1 MGRSCPLSWR
11 SCSNSA
17 ALAGS
22 YRRVLSAGA
31 VVSLALL
38 APGQTLVA
46 QENPAAVNALW
57 VAESAGVLEVA
68 TADGSLLLE
77 VPGLTNVRAAAVDHH
92 RPTLWLYAGHNVYA
106 YGYDGAQKLVV
117 PLALPNPSN
126 AALAVNEHDG
136 SIWLG
141 ADQNLV
147 SVSASGQVLQSLR
160 LADNVKSLAV
170 DAAGALLWVGTASS
184 AGAYD
189 AISGAQVSA
198 LGLGSSPDLR
208 DLDLD
213 TSGKVWVALGS
224 GVRSY
229 AEDGTLLLAAA
240 VAAPL
245 HVAGDGHGG
254 AWVATTKDVLQLGP
268 AGQVTASL
276 SPFGGQGTIVEVVLD
291 PSNGDAWVANDRAVA
306 QVDTGGHLVRAF
318 QFQPPV
324 HIWDLALYADVIPPQ
339 LAITAPA
346 DGSYLGS
353 KTPTIAIT
361 YSDIGSGVNPT
372 TLAFTAN
379 GSPLQVSCSTA
390 ATGASCRVAAP
401 LPEGPEAVTA
411 TVKDYAGN
419 TSQAAT
425 ATFTIDTIP
434 PAITLSQPTSG
445 LVTNQP
451 AQTFAG
457 ALNEPATLTINGAAA
472 AVSASLGFSQPVQLI
487 EGPNTVTLVATDR
500 AGNVGQLVATIT
512 LDTIPPAAVSASR
525 VTVSAPSGGQ
535 VTLAAG
541 AGSAEPGVVAA
552 ITDTRSEQT
561 VSVTVAADGSFN
573 ATLPAQAGDA
583 LSIVLT
589 DAAGNQSA
597 ATVVTVPG
605 GQPPGIPPDP
615 SQVAPPLDAT
625 IANDLFA
632 ATQFLYS
639 GPAPIQSGVGPA
651 VIDPRRVAVVRGRV
665 LDRSGAGLPG
675 AAISILG
682 HAEYGSTASRA
693 DGMYDL
699 VVNGGGNVKVQ
710 VRKPGYLPALRQVH
724 TVWRRFAWAD
734 DAVLV
739 AYDASATAVTANAG
753 AMQVARGT
761 QQQDAAGSRRATVLF
776 PPGTGISMVL
786 ADGSRQSLPAIT
798 VRATEYTVGPSGP
811 AAMPAPLPA
820 PSAYTYAVDLG
831 ADEAVAAGAKSLV
844 FSQPVVLYVEN
855 FLGFPVGSGA
865 PVGYLDP
872 SSGTWLGLPDG
883 RVLAILSIAG
893 GLANL
898 DLTGGGAPAGAADL
912 AALGITDAERATLA
926 ALYSPGQQLWRVALP
941 HFTTIDLN
949 WNWYPPTDATPPN
962 QPAPGPKA
970 KPENK
975 PDCDHG
981 SIIDCENQA
990 LGESFPL
997 AGSPYGLSYRSDRT
1011 AGRLDWRKLV
1021 VPVTG
1026 ATVPAS
1032 LKRVDVRVDVAGQLI
1047 TQSLSPAPNQ
1057 TFTTTWN
1064 GLDAYGRLVHGTTPA
1079 LVEVSYV
1086 YDALYSPAPAS
1097 NLINFAVGTGVD
1109 PFGPHPVVPA
1119 RSELVYS
1126 QDSTVYLVNR
1136 DIRPLGA
1143 SGWSLTP
1150 HHVLDPLGG
1159 TLLLGDGSAESFT
1172 QQQLSGVSPFPQPPV
1187 PVLLGQ
1193 PEMLVAPSGEV
1204 YFIWTAAQL
1213 GNVIQ
1218 RLNLDG
1224 TVTLVAGNGQRGYAG
1239 DGGPALNAEF
1249 YDITSILADSQG
1261 NLYIPDRGRIRR
1273 IGADG
1278 TINTVAG
1285 NGQIP
1290 TGANVPDGSVATAV
1304 AISPSQIFLDAND
1317 RLFIEDSGGEAGAA
1331 TVWRLD
1337 GTILRRVWLT
1347 TMPLI
1352 SMDGEGTFYWVGGGS
1367 ASTLV
1372 WRWRQDGVHAPE
1384 IFSTDPLVA
1393 LLIGGQPAGDDGFYT
1408 QLPNFFGGGSI
1419 YHLHRDATYEKV
1431 VTVAGYFVGTDPLG
1445 NFWINGSNGYQT
1457 YGLGVKEVLAAAITI
1472 PAPDAETAFVF
1483 DRQGRHTATR
1493 NTRTGALVHAF
1504 AYNGSDLATITD
1516 GDGNVTQIE
1525 RSGGVVSAIVTPYGQ
1540 RTTTGGDANGL
1551 TLLQDPAGNH
1561 TAFTYAQGLLTS
1573 MTDPRGG
1580 LYQFNY
1586 DSDGRLVRDADP
1598 AGGSKALAQFST
1610 PTGYGVSVTDALA
1623 RKTTYAVSPAS
1634 GGSNRVITLPSG
1646 LSVSELVGDDYSF
1659 SAVPPDGTNLSVTTQ
1674 PDPRFGALAPEAAS
1688 ARISLPSGLSWQA
1701 DHSVSATLANQQDP
1715 LSLTSLTERWSFNNR
1730 EFTSTFDAASRSYQ
1744 LVTPALRRETWT
1756 VDAQNRPLSWSMPG
1770 LSGGTF
1776 AYDGRGRLT
1785 TASQGAG
1792 TLQRSLSLGYDSNGF
1807 VKSLTDSA
1815 GSSVAFTYDQA
1826 GRLTLETLPDGGTVS
1841 FQYDANGNLTFIT
1854 PPGRPAHAFSYTGV
1868 DLLGSYAPPALGS
1881 GASQTIW
1888 GYDAAREVTQVTR
1901 PDGKAVAVSYDG
1913 AGRPSAINF
1922 ERGQIAFSYSPVN
1935 GHLSSLS
1942 SPDGEQ
1948 MAVAYDGALAN
1959 GTTLSG
1965 PIAGAVS
1972 GTFDQDIRLST
1983 LSVNG
1988 VQSADFAYDPDGLLV
2003 QAGLMT
2009 VNRDPQTGLVTGTV
2023 FGGQVTTQAYD
2034 SLGELDSEAA
2044 FYGSTPL
2051 LSVTYQRDNDGRIS
2065 GKTETV
2071 GGTTSTYAYG
2081 YDVSGRLTDVQLG
2094 GQPLAHYGFDAN
2106 GNRSSTLP
2114 GSTATAATYDAQVR
2128 LVQRGDVTYAYTANG
2143 DLASKTQN
2151 GSTVTYAYDSL
2162 GNLVTAIDASGI
2174 RTDYIVDGRNRRVG
2188 KRVNGVV
2195 VQGFLWQG
2203 QLKIAAELDGA
2214 GNVVTSF
2221 VYATHVN
2228 VPDYMLKNGVYYRV
2242 LTDQLGSPRLVVDAT
2257 TGEITQR
2264 LDYDAWGS
2272 VVLDTNPGFQP
2283 FGFAGGLYDSRTG
2296 LVRFGARDYDP
2307 QVGRWTT
2314 KDPTLFAGLSSNLY
2328 GYAFDDPVNI
2338 VDREGRNPI
2347 AIAGVGIAVAGA
2359 ALVVALIAYEY
2370 WINSPQGK
2378 EWLRDHFQPGPIL
2391 FPMPWNRPGAPGRSC
2406 PKPTA
2411 IPGAR
2416 PRVRPPPALTPGDP
2430 ADPKTPRPPQPKKG
2444 GLINDLGDGLSG
2456 AGDDMG
2462 IHF

>member
-1 MGRSCPLSWR
+1 MGRSYPLSRR
-11 SCSNSA
+11 SWSSLA
-17 ALAGS
+17 ALTS
-22 YRRVLSAGA
+22 CYRCFLSAGA
-31 VVSLALL
+31 VFSLALL
-38 APGQTLVA
+38 GAGQTLVA
-46 QENPAAVNALW
+46 QENPAAVNAVW
-57 VAESAGVLEVA
+57 VAESAGVLKVA

-77 VPGLTNVRAAAVDHH
+77 VPGLTSVRAVAVDHH
-92 RPTLWLYAGHNVYA
+92 RPTLWLYAGQNVYA
-106 YGYDGAQKLVV
+106 YGYDGTQKLVV
-117 PLALPNPSN
+117 PVALPNPSN

-160 LADNVKSLAV
+160 LADNVESLAI
-170 DAAGALLWVGTASS
+170 DAAGELLWVGTAST
-184 AGAYD
+184 AAAYD
-189 AISGAQVSA
+189 AVSGAQVSA
-198 LGLGSSPDLR
+198 LDLGSSPDLR

-213 TSGKVWVALGS
+213 PSGKVWVALKS

-229 AEDGTLLLAAA
+229 AEDGTLLLAAV

-254 AWVATTKDVLQLGP
+254 AWVATAKDVLQLGP

-276 SPFGGQGTIVEVVLD
+276 SPLGGQGQIVEVVLD

-306 QVDTGGHLVRAF
+306 QVDAGGHLVRAF

-346 DGSYLGS
+346 DGSYLNS
-353 KTPTIAIT
+353 KTPTISVT
-361 YSDIGSGVNPT
+361 YSDVGSGVNPA

-379 GSPLQVSCSTA
+379 GSPLQVSCT
-390 ATGASCRVAAP
+390 TGATSASCVVATP
-401 LPEGPEAVTA
+401 FPEGPEAVSA
-411 TVKDYAGN
+411 TVKDYADN
-419 TSQAAT
+419 TAQAAT
-425 ATFTIDTIP
+425 VTFTIDTIP
-434 PAITLSQPTSG
+434 PAITVTQPASG

-451 AQTFAG
+451 SQTFVG
-457 ALNEPATLTINGAAA
+457 VLSEPATLTINGAAA
-472 AVSASLGFSQPVQLI
+472 AVNASLGFGQPVQLI

-500 AGNVGQLVATIT
+500 AGNVGQLVVTVT
-512 LDTIPPAAVSASR
+512 LDTIPPAPMSASR

-535 VTLAAG
+535 VTLTAG
-541 AGSAEPGVVAA
+541 AGSAEPGVMAA
-552 ITDTRSEQT
+552 ITDTRSGQT

-573 ATLPAQAGDA
+573 AALPAQAGDA

-589 DAAGNQSA
+589 DAAGNHSA

-625 IANDLFA
+625 IANDLYA

-639 GPAPIQSGVGPA
+639 GPTPIQAGVGPA
-651 VIDPRRVAVVRGRV
+651 VIDPLRVAVVRGRV
-665 LDRSGAGLPG
+665 LDRSGNGLSG

-682 HAEYGSTASRA
+682 HAEYGSTTSRA

-699 VVNGGGNVKVQ
+699 VVNGGGIVKVQ
-710 VRKPGYLPALRQVH
+710 VQKSGYLPALRQVRS
-724 TVWRRFAWAD
+724 VWRRFVSAD

-739 AYDASATAVTANAG
+739 PYDAAATAVTASAG
-753 AMQVARGT
+753 ALQVARGS
-761 QQQDAAGSRRATVLF
+761 QQQDAAGSRQATVLF

-786 ADGSRQSLPAIT
+786 ADGSRQSLPAVT

-811 AAMPAPLPA
+811 AAMPAPLPL

-831 ADEAVAAGAKSLV
+831 ADEAVAAGARSLV

-855 FLGFPVGSGA
+855 FLGFPVGSGV
-865 PVGYLDP
+865 PVGTLDP
-872 SSGTWLGLPDG
+872 SSGTWTGLPDG

-893 GLANL
+893 GLASL
-898 DLTGGGAPAGAADL
+898 DLTGSGAPAGAADL

-926 ALYSPGQQLWRVALP
+926 GLYPPGQQLWRVPVP
-941 HFTTIDLN
+941 HFTTFDLN
-949 WNWYPPTDATPPN
+949 WNWYPPTDATPPD
-962 QPAPGPKA
+962 QPPPGPQA
-970 KPENK
+970 RPENQ

-990 LGESFPL
+990 LGESYPL
-997 AGSPYGLSYRSDRT
+997 AGSPFGLTYRSDRT
-1011 AGRLDWRKLV
+1011 TGRLDWRRLV

-1032 LKRVDVRVDVAGQLI
+1032 LKRVDVRVDIAGQII

-1057 TFTTTWN
+1057 TFSTTWN

-1079 LVEVSYV
+1079 LVEVGYV
-1086 YDALYSPAPAS
+1086 YDALYSPATAS
-1097 NLINFAVGTGVD
+1097 QPINFAAGTGID
-1109 PFGPHPVVPA
+1109 PFGPHPVVAA
-1119 RSELVYS
+1119 RSELVYR

-1172 QQQLSGVSPFPQPPV
+1172 QLQLSGVSPFPPPPV
-1187 PVLLGQ
+1187 PVLFNQ
-1193 PEMLVAPSGEV
+1193 PQMLVDAAGEV
-1204 YFIWTAAQL
+1204 YFIWSAAQL

-1224 TVTLVAGNGQRGYAG
+1224 TVTLIAGNGQRGFAG
-1239 DGGPALNAEF
+1239 DGGSALGAEF
-1249 YDITSILADSQG
+1249 FDITIILADSQG
-1261 NLYIPDRGRIRR
+1261 NLYIPDNGRIRK

-1290 TGANVPDGSVATAV
+1290 TGANVPDGSVATDV
-1304 AISPSQIFLDAND
+1304 AIAVSQIFLDAND
-1317 RLFIEDSGGEAGAA
+1317 RLFIEDGD
-1331 TVWRLD
+1331 TIWRLD
-1337 GTILRRVWLT
+1337 GAILRKVWVT
-1347 TMPLI
+1347 TNPV
-1352 SMDGEGTFYWVGGGS
+1352 SMDREGTFYWVGSGL
-1367 ASTLV
+1367 ASTVV

-1393 LLIGGQPAGDDGFYT
+1393 LLIGGQPAGNDGFYT

-1419 YHLHRDATYEKV
+1419 YHLHRDATYEKL
-1431 VTVAGYFVGTDPLG
+1431 VTVTGFFVGTDPLG
-1445 NFWINGSNGYQT
+1445 NFWINDSNGYQT
-1457 YGLGVKEVLAAAITI
+1457 YGLGVTEVLAAPITI

-1483 DRQGRHTATR
+1483 DRQGRHIATR
-1493 NTRTGALVHAF
+1493 NTRTGALVHSF

-1540 RTTTGGDANGL
+1540 RTTAGGGANGL
-1551 TLLQDPAGNH
+1551 TLLQDPVGNH
-1561 TAFTYAQGLLTS
+1561 TNFTYAQGLLAS

-1580 LYQFNY
+1580 LYQFSY
-1586 DSDGRLVRDADP
+1586 DPDGRLVRDADP
-1598 AGGSKALAQFST
+1598 AGGFKTLALTTTAS
-1610 PTGYGVSVTDALA
+1610 GYSVDDTDALG
-1623 RKTTYAVSPAS
+1623 RKTTYAVTPAS

-1659 SAVPPDGTNLSVTTQ
+1659 SAVSPDGTNVSVTTQ

-1688 ARISLPSGLSWQA
+1688 ARITLPSGMSWQA
-1701 DHSVSATLANQQDP
+1701 DHSVSATLANQHDP

-1756 VDAQNRPLSWSMPG
+1756 VDAQDRPLSWSIPG
-1770 LSGGTF
+1770 LSGGSF

-1785 TASQGAG
+1785 MASQGSG
-1792 TLQRSLSLGYDSNGF
+1792 TLQRTLSLGYDSNGF
-1807 VKSLTDSA
+1807 VKSLSDSA
-1815 GSSVAFTYDQA
+1815 GSSVGFTYDQA

-1854 PPGRPAHAFSYTGV
+1854 PPGRPAHAFTYTGV

-1881 GASQTIW
+1881 GASQTTW
-1888 GYDAAREVTQVTR
+1888 GYDTAREVTQVTR
-1901 PDGKAVAVSYDG
+1901 PDGRAVSVSYDG

-1948 MAVAYDGALAN
+1948 MAVAYDGALAT
-1959 GTTLSG
+1959 GITLSG
-1965 PIAGAVS
+1965 PIAGTVS
-1972 GTFDQDIRLST
+1972 GTFDQDLRLST

-1988 VQSADFAYDPDGLLV
+1988 VQSADFAYDLDGLLV

-2009 VNRDPQTGLVTGTV
+2009 LNRDPQTGLLTGTV
-2023 FGGQVTTQAYD
+2023 FGSLATTQAYD
-2034 SLGELDSEAA
+2034 SLGELGSEAA

-2106 GNRSSTLP
+2106 GNRTSIFQ
-2114 GSTATAATYDAQVR
+2114 GSTATAATYDAQDR
-2128 LVQRGDVTYAYTANG
+2128 LVQVGNVAYTYTANG

-2151 GSTVTYAYDSL
+2151 GSSVSYAYDSL
-2162 GNLVTAIDASGI
+2162 GNLVTVIDASGI

-2188 KRVNGVV
+2188 KRVNGVA
-2195 VQGFLWQG
+2195 VQGFLWQD

-2214 GNVVTSF
+2214 GNVVSSF

-2228 VPDYMLKNGVYYRV
+2228 VPDYMVKNGVYYRV

-2257 TGEITQR
+2257 TGEIAQR

-2307 QVGRWTT
+2307 QAGRWTT

-2328 GYAFDDPVNI
+2328 GYSFDDPVNI

-2347 AIAGVGIAVAGA
+2347 AIAGAGVVTAGA
-2359 ALVVALIAYEY
+2359 ALVVGLIAYEY

-2378 EWLRDHFQPGPIL
+2378 EWLRDHFNPGPIL

-2416 PRVRPPPALTPGDP
+2416 PRVTPPPALTPGDP
-2430 ADPKTPRPPQPKKG
+2430 ADRKTPRVPEPKKG
-2444 GLINDLGDGLSG
+2444 GLIDDLGNGLG
-2456 AGDDMG
+2456 NAGEDMG